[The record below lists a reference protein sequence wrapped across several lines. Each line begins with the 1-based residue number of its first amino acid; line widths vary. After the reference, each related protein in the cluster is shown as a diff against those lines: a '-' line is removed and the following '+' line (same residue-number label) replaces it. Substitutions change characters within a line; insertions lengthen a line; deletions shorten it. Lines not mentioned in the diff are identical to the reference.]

1 MGTEPLVDTQPLPAV
16 SSEESADFAELAVGW
31 GPWAVGSAVRE
42 DMSMTQKWLRYR
54 WQVFGGVLA
63 GAVLIVVIGIAW
75 ITHAR

>member
-16 SSEESADFAELAVGW
+16 SSDESADSGELAVGW
-31 GPWAVGSAVRE
+31 GPWTE
-42 DMSMTQKWLRYR
+42 KWLRYR

-63 GAVLIVVIGIAW
+63 GAVLTIVIGIAW